1 MNWLNENYL
10 KSLLILSLS
19 VALPAWATANP
30 LANYKGAEIHK
41 SQSKTYDEY
50 ELYYGPME
58 YIENV
63 DTTEE
68 EGYMPRETIKLTGEA
83 TKYVYDHREKD
94 SALEIAR
101 SVRKVLEKKGFKIE
115 YYCEHD
121 SCGYVDGWRLY
132 LSEEIGGVDKNQYY
146 LVGKSKSK
154 PNIEEYIVFY
164 VNDLDVRPRSV
175 VHVIKADLN
184 TGLISEPVIS
194 STDLAKELNSQGR
207 VEISGIYFDF
217 DSSVLKKESAP
228 ALKEVAKMLNEKN
241 DIKLFVVGHS
251 DSVGSIGYNLKLS
264 KQRAS
269 SVIKHLVSNEGINK
283 LRLEAYGIG
292 PLSPLKKNDQS
303 ASNAENRRVEVVL
316 Q

>member
-1 MNWLNENYL
+1 MIWLNKNYL
-10 KSLLILSLS
+10 KCLLILCLC
-19 VALPAWATANP
+19 VASPAWATANP

-41 SQSKTYDEY
+41 TLSKTYDEY

-83 TKYVYDHREKD
+83 VKYVYDHRVKD
-94 SALEIAR
+94 SALEIAK
-101 SVRKVLEKKGFKIE
+101 SVRKILEKNGFTIE

-132 LSEEIGGVDKNQYY
+132 LSEEIGGSDKDQYY
-146 LVGKSKSK
+146 LVGKSNGKYKS
-154 PNIEEYIVFY
+154 EEYIVLY

-175 VHVIKADLN
+175 VHVITAAKN
-184 TGLISEPVIS
+184 TDLISEPVVS
-194 STDLAKELNSQGR
+194 SIDLAKELNSQGR
-207 VEISGIYFDF
+207 AEISGIYFDF

-264 KQRAS
+264 KQRANA
-269 SVIKHLVSNEGINK
+269 VIQHLVSNEGINK
-283 LRLEAYGIG
+283 PRLQAYGIG
-292 PLSPLKKNDQS
+292 PLSPVERKDQS
-303 ASNAENRRVEVVL
+303 ITNAKNRRVEVVL